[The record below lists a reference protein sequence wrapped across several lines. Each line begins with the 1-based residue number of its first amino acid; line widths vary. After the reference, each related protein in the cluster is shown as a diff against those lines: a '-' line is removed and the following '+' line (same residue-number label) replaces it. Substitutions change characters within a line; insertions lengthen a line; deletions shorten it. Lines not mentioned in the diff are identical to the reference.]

1 MPEYEHSHLCTTVW
15 GQATLGIWFCFIK
28 TKGCN
33 ELRNCVLQPVSSY
46 LENCLGWWLGFD
58 IESNSTRKAALRVYV
73 SLFLEKQSIKLWIG
87 LDTAYTLINRFNQH
101 QTKSH
106 KVWNTICIF
115 NMVSNNFSNPKMF
128 SCQKCDIYCRLCR
141 PICGFRKC
149 PVVETCGGF
158 SYLLEWIH

>member
-1 MPEYEHSHLCTTVW
+1 MNWEIVFFSQSAVIWKIVWDGDWVLISKVILQKKSCPE
-15 GQATLGIWFCFIK
+15 GIRI
-28 TKGCN
+28 
-33 ELRNCVLQPVSSY
+33 S
-46 LENCLGWWLGFD
+46 
-58 IESNSTRKAALRVYV
+58 
-73 SLFLEKQSIKLWIG
+73 FLEKQSIKLWIG

-115 NMVSNNFSNPKMF
+115 NMVSNNFSNPNIF
-128 SCQKCDIYCRLCR
+128 SCQKRDIYCRLCR